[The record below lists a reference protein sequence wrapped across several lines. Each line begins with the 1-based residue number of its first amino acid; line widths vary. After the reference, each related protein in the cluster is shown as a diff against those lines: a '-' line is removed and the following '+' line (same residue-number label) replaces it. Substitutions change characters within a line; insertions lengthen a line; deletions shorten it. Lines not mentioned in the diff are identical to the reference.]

1 MTSSARTINETLRD
15 LHLAHQQAEQLRARL
30 SRGPRIQAAF
40 KKKIQE
46 AQQALEAV
54 REAHRKLESAVR
66 EKQGQ
71 YDQNLATIQ
80 RRKGQLMEAKSN
92 REYQMLKDQIA
103 ADEMANSVLADE
115 IIDLM
120 TRAEEKAEEV
130 KEAEKAL
137 AAVQAEAEKAAKTF
151 AEEAPTIEADLQRVE
166 ERIRALEEALPARP
180 EHERANEQRE
190 GVRQLYRRALASMG
204 AQALAEVRNGVCSG
218 CNQRIPLNQLNN
230 LLLGHTSCCRACGR
244 VLYPEETTGN
254 SPSD

>member
-1 MTSSARTINETLRD
+1 M
-15 LHLAHQQAEQLRARL
+15 
-30 SRGPRIQAAF
+30 
-40 KKKIQE
+40 
-46 AQQALEAV
+46 
-54 REAHRKLESAVR
+54 REAHRKIEAAVR

-92 REYQMLKDQIA
+92 REYQLLKDQIA

-120 TRAEEKAEEV
+120 TRAEEQAEEV

-137 AAVQAEAEKAAKTF
+137 AAVQADAEKAAKAF
-151 AEEAPTIEADLQRVE
+151 AEEEPTIKADLQRVE
-166 ERIRALEEALPARP
+166 ERIRALEESLPARP
-180 EHERANEQRE
+180 EQERAREQQE
-190 GVRQLYRRALASMG
+190 SVLQLYRRALASMG
-204 AQALAEVRNGVCSG
+204 AEALAEVRNGVCSG

-244 VLYPEETTGN
+244 VLYPEESTDDSAN
-254 SPSD
+254 E